1 MRLAAVWVILAPEAA
16 RQARY
21 RACPAAVLYNDREGK
36 RLMLV
41 AEILKSKGDAV
52 FSIAPDTTVAQACAE
67 LDTRRVGALIVC
79 DGDRVAGVFSE
90 RDVVKAVA
98 AQGAGALDRPVS
110 DFMSA
115 DVVFAKPGET
125 VAILMGRM
133 TDRRIR
139 HLPVMRDSRL
149 AGVISIGDV
158 VKCQI
163 AEATQEAE
171 SLRTYISA
179 G

>member
-1 MRLAAVWVILAPEAA
+1 
-16 RQARY
+16 
-21 RACPAAVLYNDREGK
+21 
-36 RLMLV
+36 MLV
-41 AEILKSKGDAV
+41 AEILKSKGGDV
-52 FSIAPDTTVAQACAE
+52 FSVAPDITLSDACAE
-67 LDTRRVGALIVC
+67 LDSRRVGALIVC
-79 DGDRVAGVFSE
+79 DGEQVVGVISE

-98 AQGAGALDRPVS
+98 ADGAAGLARPVS
-110 DFMSA
+110 AYMTR
-115 DVVFAKPGET
+115 DVIFAEPGET

-139 HLPVMRDSRL
+139 HLPVLKDSRL
-149 AGVISIGDV
+149 SGVISIGDV

-171 SLRTYISA
+171 SLRTYIAA

>member
-1 MRLAAVWVILAPEAA
+1 
-16 RQARY
+16 
-21 RACPAAVLYNDREGK
+21 
-36 RLMLV
+36 MLV
-41 AEILKSKGDAV
+41 AEILKDKGDAV
-52 FSIAPDTTVAQACAE
+52 YAIGPDMALGDACGE
-67 LDTRRVGALIVC
+67 LDRLRVGALMVC
-79 DGDRVAGVFSE
+79 NKDKVVGVLSE

-98 AQGAGALDRPVS
+98 RDGQPALARPVS
-110 DFMSA
+110 HYMTA
-115 DVVFAKPGET
+115 EVIFAAPGET

-139 HLPVMRDSRL
+139 HLPVLRDGRL

-171 SLRTYISA
+171 SLRTYIA

>member
-1 MRLAAVWVILAPEAA
+1 
-16 RQARY
+16 
-21 RACPAAVLYNDREGK
+21 
-36 RLMLV
+36 MLV
-41 AEILKSKGDAV
+41 SEILKSKGDAV
-52 FSIAPDTTVAQACAE
+52 YSIAPDLTVAQACAE
-67 LDTRRVGALIVC
+67 LESKRVGALIVC

-90 RDVVKAVA
+90 RDVVRAVA
-98 AQGAGALDRPVS
+98 SGGAAALTEPVS
-110 DFMSA
+110 AYMSG
-115 DVVFAKPGET
+115 DVVFAAPGET

-139 HLPVMRDSRL
+139 HLPVLRDSRL

>member
-1 MRLAAVWVILAPEAA
+1 
-16 RQARY
+16 
-21 RACPAAVLYNDREGK
+21 
-36 RLMLV
+36 MLV
-41 AEILKSKGDAV
+41 AEILKGKGDAV
-52 FSIAPDTTVAQACAE
+52 YAIRPDLLLSDACIE
-67 LDTRRVGALIVC
+67 LDQRRVGALIVC
-79 DGDRVAGVFSE
+79 DDDRVVGVLSE

-98 AQGAGALDRPVS
+98 ADGDAALARPIS
-110 DFMSA
+110 DYMTS
-115 DVVFAKPGET
+115 DVVFAAPGET

-139 HLPVMRDSRL
+139 HLPVLRDGRL

-163 AEATQEAE
+163 AEATHEAE
-171 SLRTYISA
+171 SLRTYIAA

>member
-1 MRLAAVWVILAPEAA
+1 
-16 RQARY
+16 
-21 RACPAAVLYNDREGK
+21 
-36 RLMLV
+36 MLV
-41 AEILKSKGDAV
+41 AEILKSKGGDV
-52 FSIAPDTTVAQACAE
+52 FSVTPDISLADACRE
-67 LDTRRVGALIVC
+67 LDARRVGALIVC
-79 DGDRVAGVFSE
+79 DGDRVVGVISE

-98 AQGAGALDRPVS
+98 TDGGDGLKRPVS
-110 DFMSA
+110 AYMTR
-115 DVVFAKPGET
+115 DVIFAEPGET

-139 HLPVMRDSRL
+139 HLPVLKDSRL
-149 AGVISIGDV
+149 SGVISIGDV

-171 SLRTYISA
+171 SLRTYIAA

>member
-1 MRLAAVWVILAPEAA
+1 
-16 RQARY
+16 
-21 RACPAAVLYNDREGK
+21 
-36 RLMLV
+36 MLV
-41 AEILKSKGDAV
+41 AEILRDKGDAV
-52 FSIAPDTTVAQACAE
+52 HAIAPDLLLAGACRE
-67 LDTRRVGALIVC
+67 LDRLRVGALMVC
-79 DGDRVAGVFSE
+79 DAGRVVGVLSE

-98 AQGAGALDRPVS
+98 RDGQPALARPAS
-110 DFMSA
+110 DYMTA
-115 DVVFAKPGET
+115 EVIFAEPGES

-139 HLPVMRDSRL
+139 HLPVLRDGQL

-163 AEATQEAE
+163 AEATREAE
-171 SLRTYISA
+171 SLRTYIA

>member
-1 MRLAAVWVILAPEAA
+1 MVCNNDKVVG
-16 RQARY
+16 
-21 RACPAAVLYNDREGK
+21 VL
-36 RLMLV
+36 
-41 AEILKSKGDAV
+41 
-52 FSIAPDTTVAQACAE
+52 
-67 LDTRRVGALIVC
+67 
-79 DGDRVAGVFSE
+79 SE

-98 AQGAGALDRPVS
+98 RDGQPALARPVS
-110 DFMSA
+110 AYMTSE
-115 DVVFAKPGET
+115 VIFAAPGET

-139 HLPVMRDSRL
+139 HLPVLRDGRL

-171 SLRTYISA
+171 SLRTYIA

>member
-1 MRLAAVWVILAPEAA
+1 
-16 RQARY
+16 
-21 RACPAAVLYNDREGK
+21 
-36 RLMLV
+36 MLV
-41 AEILKSKGDAV
+41 AEILKNKGGDV
-52 FSIAPDTTVAQACAE
+52 FSVAPDITLSAACAE

-79 DGDRVAGVFSE
+79 DGDQVVGVISE

-98 AQGAGALDRPVS
+98 ADGAAGLKKPVS
-110 DFMSA
+110 AYMTRE
-115 DVVFAKPGET
+115 VVFAEPGET

-139 HLPVMRDSRL
+139 HLPVLKDNRL
-149 AGVISIGDV
+149 SGVISIGDV

-163 AEATQEAE
+163 AEATREAE
-171 SLRTYISA
+171 SLRTYIAA